1 MNPKK
6 GAGWLP
12 AALMALALALA
23 GTAGHAQDKTGNKNM
38 WGKEFSI
45 EPARGRAN
53 YGSELMK
60 KRANEVAW
68 MFGVTMHNYVGMFA
82 MGSEDNHGAIAE
94 RTDGGR
100 RSIYYGRAFESAF
113 ESNALES
120 FVVLSHEMAHHLLKH
135 VKDGSTTAA
144 MELDA
149 DGLGA
154 CIVHA
159 LIAKGFSS
167 QSPDLPRL
175 KGTLADVMAI
185 YDGKP
190 SDEAH
195 PPASVRQAQVQ
206 KGWDFYAT
214 RAAQTVSGSPCG
226 AYLAKNAN

>member
-1 MNPKK
+1 MILKSR
-6 GAGWLP
+6 AGWLLP
-12 AALMALALALA
+12 AFMALALVMA

-38 WGKEFSI
+38 WGKDIVI
-45 EPARGRAN
+45 EPAHGLAN
-53 YGSELMK
+53 LRSELMR

-68 MFGVTMHNYVGMFA
+68 MFGVPRHDFFTLHAVG
-82 MGSEDNHGAIAE
+82 SQDNHGAIAE
-94 RTDGGR
+94 LSGDKR
-100 RSIYYGRAFESAF
+100 RIYYGHAFDSGF
-113 ESNALES
+113 ENNALES
-120 FVVLSHEMAHHLLKH
+120 FVVLSHEMAHHLLGH
-135 VKDGSTTAA
+135 IRDDSTTAA

-149 DGLGA
+149 DGLAA

-167 QSPDLPRL
+167 QNPDLPRL
-175 KGTLADVMAI
+175 KGTLAEVKAI

-190 SDEAH
+190 SDAAH

-214 RAAQTVSGSPCG
+214 RAAQTDSGSPCG